1 MAFGRELG
9 LKGRLHIGHAPG
21 QEHVF
26 LRPGDTYM
34 VMIQTAY
41 ENLRE
46 APIIAKEA
54 ARLRSLDPETLPFG
68 ISIPYVRPKGSR

>member
-1 MAFGRELG
+1 
-9 LKGRLHIGHAPG
+9 
-21 QEHVF
+21 
-26 LRPGDTYM
+26 M